1 MLRDAQRRRE
11 GKKLAFWASLL
22 FGAKKSSGVLAG
34 RRKLLG
40 LGCKA
45 KRELSIA
52 RRALRGDSLASLASF
67 TSQSLAGGALGI
79 EVEESDK
86 EWS

>member
-22 FGAKKSSGVLAG
+22 FGAKKTTGVLAG
-34 RRKLLG
+34 RRKLRR

-52 RRALRGDSLASLASF
+52 KRALRGDSPARF
-67 TSQSLAGGALGI
+67 YSQS
-79 EVEESDK
+79 S
-86 EWS
+86 

>member
-22 FGAKKSSGVLAG
+22 FGAKKSLGVLAG
-34 RRKLLG
+34 RLSLLG

-45 KRELSIA
+45 KLELSVKQ
-52 RRALRGDSLASLASF
+52 RALRGDSPARSTAR
-67 TSQSLAGGALGI
+67 AL
-79 EVEESDK
+79 
-86 EWS
+86 

>member
-22 FGAKKSSGVLAG
+22 FGAKKSLGVLAG
-34 RRKLLG
+34 RLSLLG

-45 KRELSIA
+45 KLELSVKQ
-52 RRALRGDSLASLASF
+52 RALRGDSPARF
-67 TSQSLAGGALGI
+67 YSQSFSSLQGLCQGF
-79 EVEESDK
+79 VE
-86 EWS
+86 